1 MIRLE
6 KTRFGTITLDESA
19 QIKFPRGLIGFSTE
33 TTFALLERER
43 GPIAYLQS
51 LMTPGIALPVIDAR
65 FLQPAYPDAA
75 GDHLAGLAGVEPDD
89 LLVLVVLAIEPD
101 DGSLRA
107 NLLAPLVVD
116 AKNRIGAQILLDPE
130 RYGPSVQIAEA
141 MAKRTTPPT
150 SGTRLVSTAPV
161 PVIELAT
168 TG

>member
-6 KTRFGTITLDESA
+6 KTRFGTISLDETT
-19 QIKFPRGLIGFSTE
+19 QIRFPRGLIGFSSE
-33 TTFALLERER
+33 TSFALLERER

-51 LMTPGIALPVIDAR
+51 LSTPGIALPVIDAR
-65 FLQPAYPDAA
+65 FLQPTYPETASED
-75 GDHLAGLAGVEPDD
+75 LAGLAGVAPDD

-101 DGSLRA
+101 DGTLRA

-116 AKNRIGAQILLDPE
+116 AKNRTGAQILLDPD

-141 MAKRTTPPT
+141 TVKRTSPPS
-150 SGTRLVSTAPV
+150 SGTRLVASTAPV
-161 PVIELAT
+161 AELAT